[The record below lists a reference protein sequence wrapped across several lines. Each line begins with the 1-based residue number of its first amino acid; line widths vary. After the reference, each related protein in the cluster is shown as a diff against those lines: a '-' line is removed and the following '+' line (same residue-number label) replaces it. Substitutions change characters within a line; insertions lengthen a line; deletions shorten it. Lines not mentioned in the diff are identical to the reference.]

1 MAGSRKD
8 AVMELQATAQ
18 VTRKAYGKINIGLNV
33 TGKREDGYHLVKMIL
48 QTVDI
53 HDDVTVRRI
62 DVDASRGGKTGYGE
76 PQIILTCDDPGL
88 PTDERN
94 LAYRAAAAMIKAFDL
109 KGGVSIDIKKR
120 IPKEAGMAGGS
131 ANAAAVLLAMQELF
145 GLRDAAERADGE
157 DAYDIP
163 AKLDEIALSL
173 GADVPFCLRKGTY
186 LAEGIGEKLTKLR
199 NLPHAHLVIIV
210 PGFGISTKWA
220 YEQVDAIP
228 DLKHPDIDTITS
240 AIGEGDIREVAQ
252 RMGNILEEVAV
263 RKYPEI
269 REIKKILLEHGAM
282 GAMMSG
288 SGSAVFGI
296 FDDPQKA
303 EQSFEAFKGDGYGKF
318 KSQL

>member
-1 MAGSRKD
+1 MALEKP
-8 AVMELQATAQ
+8 AQ
-18 VTRKAYGKINIGLNV
+18 ITRKAYGKINIGLDV

-62 DVDASRGGKTGYGE
+62 EQSLWDGDAAEKRT
-76 PQIILTCDDPGL
+76 PLIHLTCDDPTL

-94 LAYRAAAAMIKAFDL
+94 LAYRAAVAMIETFHL
-109 KGGVSIDIKKR
+109 KDGISIDIKKR

-131 ANAAAVLLAMQELF
+131 TDAAAVILAMQELF
-145 GLRDAAERADGE
+145 DLNAATEELDA
-157 DAYDIP
+157 
-163 AKLDEIALSL
+163 IALRL
-173 GADVPFCLRKGTY
+173 GADVPFCLRKGTW
-186 LAEGIGEKLTKLR
+186 LAEGIGEKLTQLKD
-199 NLPHAHLVIIV
+199 LPHADLVIIV
-210 PGFGISTKWA
+210 PDFGISTKWA

-228 DLKHPDIDTITS
+228 DLIHPDID
-240 AIGEGDIREVAQ
+240 AIAQAIEAGDIAKAAKS
-252 RMGNILEEVAV
+252 MGNILEEVAV
-263 RKYPEI
+263 RNYPKI
-269 REIKKILLEHGAM
+269 REIKETFLAHGAM

-296 FDDPQKA
+296 FDNPIKA